1 MLAAAIPATAH
12 LRRDV
17 AMVAP
22 TAPYCSGDALTDRVS
37 MSPVRRLAPK
47 EHLFLEGDARTH
59 VYVVEAGTVL
69 IYKILPDAKRQI
81 IDIAFPGDFI
91 GLGTADEQAFAA
103 QATEPVRVR
112 CLPAAAL
119 HQLAADDP
127 QLSLMLYEALALELE
142 AARNHLLT
150 IGYRSAAARVA
161 SFLLAISHRN
171 ERRGRDARELVLPM
185 RRADIAD
192 FLGLTIETVSRTF
205 SKLKAEGMIELDH
218 GGYVEILDRRALK
231 EIAEGEGKRG

>member
-17 AMVAP
+17 AMVAL

-142 AARNHLLT
+142 AARNHLL
-150 IGYRSAAARVA
+150 
-161 SFLLAISHRN
+161 AISHRN

>member
-1 MLAAAIPATAH
+1 MMAPSAAVAGRGSLAEALGAA
-12 LRRDV
+12 
-17 AMVAP
+17 
-22 TAPYCSGDALTDRVS
+22 
-37 MSPVRRLAPK
+37 PVRRLAAK

-69 IYKILPDAKRQI
+69 IYKILPDAKRQV

-91 GLGTADEQAFAA
+91 GLGMADEQAFAA

-112 CLPAAAL
+112 CLTVGSL
-119 HQLAADDP
+119 HQLAAENP
-127 QLSLMLYEALALELE
+127 RLSLMLYEALALELE
-142 AARNHLLT
+142 AARKHLLT

-171 ERRGRDARELVLPM
+171 ERRGRDASELVLPM

-205 SKLKAEGMIELDH
+205 SKLKAEGVIGLDH
-218 GGYVEILDRRALK
+218 GGYVEILDRDTL
-231 EIAEGEGKRG
+231 EDLAEGDDTSH